1 MFLRL
6 QYQCEFNETNPC
18 FNASANVLY
27 TEQARELA
35 QSGGI
40 DDVALEE
47 MSEAEKQAELA
58 KREAEKASQAFQKW
72 VRISRILANA
82 RSKNQFFSSR
92 ALWILIFNH
101 ARLQIFILYLEI
113 DSNFF
118 IGNNELSGNNE
129 FDLILNHKSIIDLI
143 ETNGPLN

>member
-1 MFLRL
+1 MNQVERFQKIQILNHHLIGIQIIVNTCAGTTFNNFKYFWALRFLSFFLRASGKNRAPDQFLMFLRL

-72 VRISRILANA
+72 VRIA
-82 RSKNQFFSSR
+82 
-92 ALWILIFNH
+92 
-101 ARLQIFILYLEI
+101 
-113 DSNFF
+113 
-118 IGNNELSGNNE
+118 
-129 FDLILNHKSIIDLI
+129 
-143 ETNGPLN
+143 

>member
-1 MFLRL
+1 MLLRL

-72 VRISRILANA
+72 VRISRVLANA
-82 RSKNQFFSSR
+82 RPKNLFFLARTLDSYFQPR
-92 ALWILIFNH
+92 APSDFYLI
-101 ARLQIFILYLEI
+101 
-113 DSNFF
+113 
-118 IGNNELSGNNE
+118 
-129 FDLILNHKSIIDLI
+129 
-143 ETNGPLN
+143 P

>member
-1 MFLRL
+1 MIKLKRL

-72 VRISRILANA
+72 VRCYFI
-82 RSKNQFFSSR
+82 FY
-92 ALWILIFNH
+92 LINRKVRCKLKLK
-101 ARLQIFILYLEI
+101 ARL
-113 DSNFF
+113 
-118 IGNNELSGNNE
+118 
-129 FDLILNHKSIIDLI
+129 KA
-143 ETNGPLN
+143 

>member
-1 MFLRL
+1 MLLRL

-72 VRISRILANA
+72 VRISRVLANA
-82 RSKNQFFSSR
+82 RPKNLLFPRARFGFLFSMR
-92 ALWILIFNH
+92 AF
-101 ARLQIFILYLEI
+101 RF
-113 DSNFF
+113 
-118 IGNNELSGNNE
+118 LSHT
-129 FDLILNHKSIIDLI
+129 LKSIRIIISLSEI
-143 ETNGPLN
+143 TN

>member
-1 MFLRL
+1 M
-6 QYQCEFNETNPC
+6 
-18 FNASANVLY
+18 LY

-72 VRISRILANA
+72 VRISN
-82 RSKNQFFSSR
+82 RSKNCVGAQFTPGLSR
-92 ALWILIFNH
+92 AL
-101 ARLQIFILYLEI
+101 
-113 DSNFF
+113 DSYFQ
-118 IGNNELSGNNE
+118 
-129 FDLILNHKSIIDLI
+129 
-143 ETNGPLN
+143 PRAP

>member
-1 MFLRL
+1 MPVDFYLFFYARREKNSRAPDQFLMLLRL

-72 VRISRILANA
+72 VRIAS
-82 RSKNQFFSSR
+82 
-92 ALWILIFNH
+92 
-101 ARLQIFILYLEI
+101 
-113 DSNFF
+113 
-118 IGNNELSGNNE
+118 
-129 FDLILNHKSIIDLI
+129 
-143 ETNGPLN
+143 

>member
-1 MFLRL
+1 M
-6 QYQCEFNETNPC
+6 
-18 FNASANVLY
+18 LY

-72 VRISRILANA
+72 VRISRVLANA
-82 RSKNQFFSSR
+82 RHENLLFPSR
-92 ALWILIFNH
+92 ALSIFIFNH
-101 ARLQIFILYLEI
+101 ARLQIFISYLEI
-113 DSNFF
+113 DSNYYFF

-129 FDLILNHKSIIDLI
+129 FDLILNHKSIID
-143 ETNGPLN
+143 

>member
-1 MFLRL
+1 MLLRL

-72 VRISRILANA
+72 VRISRVLANA
-82 RSKNQFFSSR
+82 RPKNLFFLAHFGFLFPTTR
-92 ALWILIFNH
+92 AF
-101 ARLQIFILYLEI
+101 RF
-113 DSNFF
+113 
-118 IGNNELSGNNE
+118 LSHT
-129 FDLILNHKSIIDLI
+129 LKSIRIIISLSEI
-143 ETNGPLN
+143 TN

>member
-1 MFLRL
+1 MFERL

-47 MSEAEKQAELA
+47 MSDAERQAELA

-72 VRISRILANA
+72 VSSSCQIL
-82 RSKNQFFSSR
+82 SSD
-92 ALWILIFNH
+92 
-101 ARLQIFILYLEI
+101 ARLRFVY
-113 DSNFF
+113 
-118 IGNNELSGNNE
+118 
-129 FDLILNHKSIIDLI
+129 
-143 ETNGPLN
+143 